1 MEPTPLT
8 ILVVDDDP
16 SVMLFITKV
25 LTSAG
30 HRVFPAATLEKAREI
45 LAAERID
52 LGICDLILPGADG
65 SDIIKDVKAAD
76 ASIYCVLISG
86 YYNTSFE
93 NYKVLV
99 GANEVVG
106 KPVTQE
112 MLHAI
117 VRRGAEHRRNTEPAP

>member
-1 MEPTPLT
+1 MERTPLT

-25 LTSAG
+25 LTTAG
-30 HRVFPAATLEKAREI
+30 HRVHSSATLEKARTI
-45 LAAERID
+45 LANERID

-65 SDIIKDVKAAD
+65 SDIIKEVKKAD
-76 ASIYCVLISG
+76 PSIYCVLISG
-86 YYNTSFE
+86 YYNESFD

-99 GANEVVG
+99 GANEVIG

-112 MLHAI
+112 MLLGIAL
-117 VRRGAEHRRNTEPAP
+117 RAAEHRRPADSAA